1 MLSYAQLA
9 IVLIEASLLS
19 YARLAI
25 VIVEAIAEYAR
36 LRPASHRF

>member
-25 VIVEAIAEYAR
+25 VIVEAIAEDAR